1 MVAASLASLLKQT
14 HLDDH
19 EEILT
24 AADST
29 LRQSKNDTEAQHVRV
44 VALLKLDRF
53 QDAIHTFENDGEELK
68 RTARL
73 EYAYALYKTGKPA
86 QAAEVARQG
95 ASRGLQHVEAQASYR
110 MEDFRRAAE
119 LYEQLGQRL
128 DQDAEA
134 DLRINTTAV
143 DAQLQWAG
151 QDDAVHRKSEPRRED
166 MDAFETMY
174 NYGCNAIAQGKL
186 GRAEVLLKRSRDLC
200 NKLDSEEE
208 RDAEIPPIV
217 VQLVYVLARLGKM
230 EEAESLAK
238 TIKPDGIPEKSTKY
252 IAQVNSIA
260 SSQARSNPFLTQRM
274 IAKDADSLKPDYP
287 FGFQASIMKQNS
299 YATDLQSLKF
309 GGTADT
315 TAEIIAKAAAPTI
328 DAYYN
333 SLSAVNA
340 AAHARSQTGKEAFK
354 HILPLLERRPNDV
367 GLILTIVQLY
377 VLTGNSTSATNLLE
391 RFLDRLE
398 QSGSAAEL
406 DVRFAPG
413 LVGALVSLYDT
424 TRRRSQKRSELAKAA
439 MHWRRKSED
448 RPTGVLHLLKS
459 AGSALLESDE
469 ANHQKLAGEIFS
481 ELHQR
486 DVRDRYAA
494 AGLLAA
500 SSDTSNGS
508 EANLLQPIHSLIA
521 DIDIDS
527 LENGGIA
534 QPPTAPATAAAS
546 RKRPAEDSKPKKS
559 KKIRRSKLPKD
570 YDPNKKPDPERWL
583 PLRDRSTYRPK
594 GKKGKARANLLSQG
608 AAPTPADS
616 DGSRPAT
623 PGAPSEILKAK
634 QQQGGGAK
642 KKKKGGKW

>member
-1 MVAASLASLLKQT
+1 
-14 HLDDH
+14 
-19 EEILT
+19 
-24 AADST
+24 
-29 LRQSKNDTEAQHVRV
+29 
-44 VALLKLDRF
+44 
-53 QDAIHTFENDGEELK
+53 
-68 RTARL
+68 
-73 EYAYALYKTGKPA
+73 
-86 QAAEVARQG
+86 
-95 ASRGLQHVEAQASYR
+95 
-110 MEDFRRAAE
+110 
-119 LYEQLGQRL
+119 
-128 DQDAEA
+128 
-134 DLRINTTAV
+134 
-143 DAQLQWAG
+143 
-151 QDDAVHRKSEPRRED
+151 
-166 MDAFETMY
+166 MY
-174 NYGCNAIAQGKL
+174 NFGCDAIAQGKL

-208 RDAEIPPIV
+208 RSAEMPPIV

-238 TIKPDGIPEKSTKY
+238 TIKSDGITEKSTKY

-260 SSQARSNPFLTQRM
+260 SSQAPSNPFLNQRM
-274 IAKDADSLKPDYP
+274 ITKDVDSLKPDYP
-287 FGFQASIMKQNS
+287 FRFQASIMKRNS
-299 YATDLQSLKF
+299 YATDLQALKF
-309 GGTADT
+309 AGTADS
-315 TAEIIAKAAAPTI
+315 TADIIAKAAAPTI

-340 AAHARSQTGKEAFK
+340 AAHARSQTGKEALK

-377 VLTGNSTSATNLLE
+377 VLIGNSASATNLLE

-413 LVGALVSLYDT
+413 LVGALVSLYDAAG
-424 TRRRSQKRSELAKAA
+424 RRSQMRSELAKAA
-439 MHWRRKSED
+439 MHWRRQSKD
-448 RPTGVLHLLKS
+448 RPTGVVHLLKS
-459 AGSALLESDE
+459 AGSTLLESEE
-469 ANHQKLAGEIFS
+469 ADHQKLAGEIFR

-486 DVRDRYAA
+486 DESDRYAA

-500 SSDTSNGS
+500 SSSAPNGS
-508 EANLLQPIHSLIA
+508 EAASLQPIDSLIA
-521 DIDIDS
+521 EMDIDS
-527 LENGGIA
+527 LENAGIA
-534 QPPTAPATAAAS
+534 QAPTAPATAAS
-546 RKRPAEDSKPKKS
+546 RKRPAEESKPKKP
-559 KKIRRSKLPKD
+559 KKIRKSKLPKD
-570 YDPNKKPDPERWL
+570 YDPNKKPDAERWL

-623 PGAPSEILKAK
+623 PGAASEVVKAK